1 MTKRP
6 VIGGQAVIEGVMM
19 RGSNRWAVAVRKPD
33 LQIDISAWPFSS
45 LTKRIPQLRIA
56 IVRGTLVLFESLV
69 IGLKA
74 ISYSADVAAGEEIK
88 LSKRDVALAMTMA
101 LALAVGLFFVLP
113 TVVARY
119 LDRLFPSTL
128 VYNLAEG
135 ALRIAVLVGYIAF
148 ISSLKEIRRVFQ
160 YHGAEHKVINAF
172 ENGEELTVEAARKHS
187 RIHPR
192 CGTSFLLIVMVVSIL
207 VFSFLGRPD
216 LVTRILSRLVVIPL
230 VAGISYEIIRFAG
243 KHKNSRLLR
252 ILLYPGLL
260 LQSLTTSEP
269 SDDQIEVA
277 IAALKKIIE

>member
-1 MTKRP
+1 MGKRSL
-6 VIGGQAVIEGVMM
+6 IGGQAVIEGVMM
-19 RGSNRWAVAVRKPD
+19 RGSDRWAVAVRKPD
-33 LQIDISAWPFSS
+33 LQMDISAWPFSS

-56 IVRGTLVLFESLV
+56 IVRGILVLFESLV

-74 ISYSADVAAGEEIK
+74 ISYSADVAAGEEVR
-88 LSKRDVALAMTMA
+88 LSKRDVTLAMIMA

-113 TVVARY
+113 TVVARS

-135 ALRIAVLVGYIAF
+135 ALRIAILVGYIVF

-172 ENGEELTVEAARKHS
+172 ENGEDLTVEAARKHS
-187 RIHPR
+187 RIHLR
-192 CGTSFLLIVMVVSIL
+192 CGTSFLLVVMVVSIL

-216 LVTRILSRLVVIPL
+216 LVTRILSRIVVIPL
-230 VAGISYEIIRFAG
+230 VAGISYEIVRFAG
-243 KHKNSRLLR
+243 KHRTSRLLHA
-252 ILLYPGLL
+252 LLYPGLL
-260 LQSLTTSEP
+260 LQSLTTGEP

-277 IAALKKIIE
+277 LAALKKVIE

>member
-1 MTKRP
+1 
-6 VIGGQAVIEGVMM
+6 M

-33 LQIDISAWPFSS
+33 LQIDISAWSFSS
-45 LTKRIPQLRIA
+45 ITKRIPQLRIA
-56 IVRGTLVLFESLV
+56 IVRGALVLFESLI

-74 ISYSADVAAGEEIK
+74 ISYSADVAAGEEVK

-113 TVVARY
+113 TAVARY
-119 LDRLFPSTL
+119 LDWLFPSIF

-135 ALRIAVLVGYIAF
+135 ALRIAILVGYIAF
-148 ISSLKEIRRVFQ
+148 ISSLKEIKRVFQ

-187 RIHPR
+187 RIHLR
-192 CGTSFLLIVMVVSIL
+192 CGTSFLFIVMVVSIL

-216 LVTRILSRLVVIPL
+216 LVTRILSRIVVIPL

-243 KHKNSRLLR
+243 KHSTSRLLR

-269 SDDQIEVA
+269 SDDQMEVA
-277 IAALKKIIE
+277 IAALKKVIE

>member
-1 MTKRP
+1 MAKRP

-19 RGSNRWAVAVRKPD
+19 RASHRWAVAVRRPD

-56 IVRGTLVLFESLV
+56 IVRGALVLFESLV
-69 IGLKA
+69 IGLRA
-74 ISYSADVAAGEEIK
+74 ISYSADVAAGEEVK

-113 TVVARY
+113 TVVARS

-135 ALRIAVLVGYIAF
+135 ALRIAVLVGYITF

-172 ENGEELTVEAARKHS
+172 ENGEDLTVEAARKHS
-187 RIHPR
+187 RIHLR

-216 LVTRILSRLVVIPL
+216 LVTRILSRIVVIPL
-230 VAGISYEIIRFAG
+230 VAGISYEIVRFAG
-243 KHKNSRLLR
+243 KHRTSRLLG

-277 IAALKKIIE
+277 LAALKKVIE